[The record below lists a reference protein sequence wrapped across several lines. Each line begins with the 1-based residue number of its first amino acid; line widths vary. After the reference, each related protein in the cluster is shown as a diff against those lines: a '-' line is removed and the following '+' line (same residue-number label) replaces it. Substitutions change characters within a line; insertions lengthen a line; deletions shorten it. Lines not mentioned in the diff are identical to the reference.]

1 MLIHLKKIVQLLKN
15 QTRGSIPLMEV
26 HAAYSRNKVNIG
38 GALRDLVAFVQLKN
52 HEKHPW
58 RSVNSS
64 KVAG

>member
-15 QTRGSIPLMEV
+15 QTRGYIPLMEV
-26 HAAYSRNKVNIG
+26 HAAYSRNKANIS
-38 GALRDLVAFVQLKN
+38 GALRDLVAFVQFKN
-52 HEKHPW
+52 RQKHPW